1 MKTQIFQHRKWY
13 AVVLFML
20 TIPIAN
26 AWGDETWDLTTN
38 SYSSSSTT
46 SVVWSGTNATM
57 TLSKGTGTNANNY
70 LGGSGSYTHTRVYN
84 GNTLTITPASG
95 QTISSI
101 EITATS
107 NSYTISGTWTNGSAS
122 SSGSVTTITPT
133 DGTSAV
139 SCACDGTKRLS
150 QVVVKFAAGCTGTK
164 LGTPVVTA
172 TPSSGQVELSWP
184 AVSNASSY
192 QLKWNGGEWATA
204 TSPVTKTGL
213 TNGTAYTYQ
222 VKAIGNG
229 STYCD
234 GDASEEASATPNT
247 YYTVTW
253 MNNGS
258 EYTTTSVVSGQR
270 PTFPA
275 TPSSCDDESTTFY
288 GWTTSTWS
296 DKIDDISAKT
306 IYTSASAMPTVTS
319 NGTIY
324 HAVFCKGSG
333 GSITLTSSD
342 FADALGQSYSTV
354 TITKTIGETEYEFE
368 LNACE
373 PNNNTQVCQ
382 MRDNVT
388 LSYIAIPSLPGVISR
403 ITTSA
408 CTNASPP
415 TGYSGT
421 LHFKSA
427 KTRGN
432 ANTNDI
438 ASVTYD
444 AVTSFDWNL
453 SSNTTYTSGYLLTSA
468 GLRIADLTIH
478 YGSGG
483 SKYLTTCCT
492 PLGQING
499 PINLTHTETSS
510 SVTVTVE
517 TSYTD
522 YNNVSGYIFK
532 IYDAASAGNLL
543 NTLQT
548 NSNSAADRSQTFT
561 GLTASTNYWVTVTA
575 KGDGS
580 NYCATSEES
589 ARVQVA
595 TSAAACVDQF
605 SLHTGT
611 QGGSDWVYNKC
622 FVDADW
628 GASDDAIY
636 VGEFP
641 STNEC
646 YVGYAGSNSY
656 YGAYW
661 AVGGIKTYNIPNG
674 RTLGWNGSDYYS
686 DYPAMALGTFHI
698 YKNSTDANYY
708 LRFKPSSYILRTGS
722 DGTSWTSRE
731 MTVSGI
737 NSNYYES
744 DFVTLTSTL
753 ISEHAYVDLKA
764 NNGDGHV
771 WCNFSNDRTASGN
784 VKVKN
789 GASTFRATDLQASDN
804 GTYGKFQIDITQDV
818 DNWKL
823 AFVPYF
829 HITYNA
835 NGGTGSTEASSYVEV
850 GSTAAAA
857 ANGFTA
863 PAHTS
868 FGGWATSA
876 ANAAAG
882 TVAYAAG
889 ANITLTADVE
899 LFAIWTPEANA
910 TITLNN
916 SSTTPPT
923 NLYAGDSYTLPST
936 NSYSCNGK
944 TFVGWSTVTVAET
957 DTKPSSNFYEP
968 GASVTLAATNTFYA
982 VFAEVNAGSWTL
994 DYSTET
1000 DLSSSTDWGSYGTAY
1015 NYTASDGGTWTV
1027 KAYKSSGMQINTG
1040 KDASIKIPDCSVNI
1054 TSIEITCSAA
1064 KAVGLS
1070 ATDYSGSGTITY
1082 VAYGTDATSQTIDFT
1097 GKTAT
1102 GGYIVAKSGSTS
1114 ITKIKVNYGSTSA
1127 YSTDC
1132 SACANEVTV
1141 KYTAPTG
1148 GNTMSV
1154 KKGSTDVA
1162 NNDVVATC
1170 STSATSRTLTVT
1182 LTPTTHTSLTAFTAT
1197 GLTTG
1202 TATITPTVASTLP
1215 VSSAQTFT
1223 IVLSQNATGNLTIT
1237 PTFTAETPLT
1247 INFIATVPGATVG
1260 SIGTIYSGD
1269 DFDFPSVSNLPDGFC
1284 ADFLGWVDYTNGETF
1299 NDDGTTTTAPA
1310 NLIEAGD
1317 NSGEITAN
1325 KTYKAVYGERETS
1338 EVEAYAKVT
1347 ESLSDFS
1354 GNYLIVHEGSGRAL
1368 DGSLT
1373 TLDAQGN
1380 YFAVTISAGVITGDY
1395 TTKQFT
1401 IAKTGNNYTIKS
1413 ASGYYIGRTS
1423 NSNGFNSST
1432 SDAYTNT
1439 IAYSSGIT
1447 ITSSGGPTLQY
1458 YSTSGQERFR
1468 FYSSSQNAVALYKL
1482 GTTTVNT
1489 YTYTT
1494 APSCGDKYRV
1504 TLAEATGGAP
1514 SASPKYCAEGTTI
1527 SLVANPNNG
1536 YTFTSWTITKDAD
1549 DSNVTSTLLGAN
1561 SATASTSFTM
1571 PAYDVTVTAAYSITN
1586 YIITYNNLN
1595 GASNTNPTSYT
1606 VATADINLADP
1617 GERSGYVFKGW
1628 YDDAVYTNR
1637 VTTIANGSTGNISL
1651 YAKWVVGYTVTWQN
1665 GVGSTNPTPTGIEDG
1680 QAVGTLPV
1688 PTGSCELNGVEYSN
1702 FVGWYTGTIAD
1713 VATDPSEAG
1722 TLITSATV
1730 PNGNVTYHAVY
1741 TNMPDYS
1748 STHTSN
1754 VTLPTSPA
1762 SPVFTAKVKV
1772 EDADDAPQYDAIK
1785 IGTSSS
1791 KTGSFTF
1798 TVPSGTTRITVQ
1810 GAGWSGK
1817 TTSITLA
1824 TSVGTISPSTAQS
1837 LEAQSGATG
1846 NSPFTITSNTTLT
1859 FNLTGVTSEAT
1870 ITLTNSGERV
1880 IVWGINASSAS
1891 GSEIGYITQCCDN
1904 MLSAP
1909 VMNTPTVRTSTA
1921 ITLSWNAV
1929 ANATGYKV
1937 SWNGG
1942 DWEDVGTAR
1951 TYAKTSLEAETDYAY
1966 RVIAKYTTPYCGATP
1981 VEGVV
1986 STLPVYTVTYAKG
1999 TGTGSCSANG
2009 TIPAVAT
2016 YEAGQVVTIV
2026 ANPFTLAGNT
2036 FAEWVVKDALDNTVT
2051 VTNGQFTM
2059 PESNVT
2065 ITATWTAKQDRFFDR
2080 MHDGTDATHGGVDD
2094 GNGHYYIVREGCQYV
2109 MPTLTDDDTGTDI
2122 CHTSHYKLLGWVAES
2137 HINTTDGTIKADALD
2152 ANGMVKDNLL
2162 YKPGVSVMTAN
2173 NQTFYA
2179 VWAVVQ

>member
-1 MKTQIFQHRKWY
+1 
-13 AVVLFML
+13 
-20 TIPIAN
+20 
-26 AWGDETWDLTTN
+26 
-38 SYSSSSTT
+38 
-46 SVVWSGTNATM
+46 
-57 TLSKGTGTNANNY
+57 
-70 LGGSGSYTHTRVYN
+70 
-84 GNTLTITPASG
+84 
-95 QTISSI
+95 
-101 EITATS
+101 
-107 NSYTISGTWTNGSAS
+107 
-122 SSGSVTTITPT
+122 
-133 DGTSAV
+133 
-139 SCACDGTKRLS
+139 
-150 QVVVKFAAGCTGTK
+150 
-164 LGTPVVTA
+164 
-172 TPSSGQVELSWP
+172 
-184 AVSNASSY
+184 
-192 QLKWNGGEWATA
+192 
-204 TSPVTKTGL
+204 
-213 TNGTAYTYQ
+213 
-222 VKAIGNG
+222 
-229 STYCD
+229 
-234 GDASEEASATPNT
+234 
-247 YYTVTW
+247 

-270 PTFPA
+270 PTFPDA
-275 TPSSCDDESTTFY
+275 PTSCDDESTTFY
-288 GWTTSTWS
+288 GWATSTWS
-296 DKIDDISAKT
+296 GKIDDISAKT

-319 NGTIY
+319 NMTY
-324 HAVFCKGSG
+324 HAVFCKGTAATWEPIISAPSDWSGEYVIVNSGKTHAMTSDFYSGSSGEFIGASVTITDNKVVSPTDKMIWIVAKNGSNSQYSFQNKSTSTYANITGTSSTNAALSNSAIWFTIASSSTSGVWKVNSVTNSARCFAWYSSNNSFRTYANSSNNTGYLYKKSG
-333 GSITLTSSD
+333 GST
-342 FADALGQSYSTV
+342 
-354 TITKTIGETEYEFE
+354 
-368 LNACE
+368 
-373 PNNNTQVCQ
+373 
-382 MRDNVT
+382 
-388 LSYIAIPSLPGVISR
+388 
-403 ITTSA
+403 
-408 CTNASPP
+408 
-415 TGYSGT
+415 
-421 LHFKSA
+421 
-427 KTRGN
+427 
-432 ANTNDI
+432 
-438 ASVTYD
+438 
-444 AVTSFDWNL
+444 
-453 SSNTTYTSGYLLTSA
+453 
-468 GLRIADLTIH
+468 
-478 YGSGG
+478 
-483 SKYLTTCCT
+483 SKYLTTCCIS
-492 PLGQING
+492 LGQING

-510 SVTVTVE
+510 SVTVTVG

-580 NYCATSEES
+580 TYCATSEES
-589 ARVQVA
+589 ARVQVT

-611 QGGSDWVYNKC
+611 KGGSDWVYNKC

-656 YGAYW
+656 HGAYW
-661 AVGGIKTYNIPNG
+661 AVGGIKTYDLPNG
-674 RTLGWNGSDYYS
+674 RTLGWNSGNYYS
-686 DYPAMALGTFHI
+686 DYPATALGTFHI
-698 YKNSTDANYY
+698 YKNSTDENYY
-708 LRFKPSSYILRTGS
+708 LRFKPTSYVLRTGS
-722 DGTSWTSRE
+722 DGTSWTSRD

-916 SSTTPPT
+916 YTGSATTT
-923 NLYAGDSYTLPST
+923 GYYAGDSFTLPST
-936 NSYSCNGK
+936 NSYSCNDK
-944 TFVGWSTVTVAET
+944 TFVGWSTVEIATPSA
-957 DTKPSSNFYEP
+957 TKPASNFYEP
-968 GASVTLAATNTFYA
+968 GASVTLGATNTFYA
-982 VFAEVNAGSWTL
+982 VFAEGEDVEDELNNTNTVNSTSSSYSEWSDVSVSSDAVYAGQSAGEHSSIQLRSNNSNSGIVTTTSGGKATKVVVEWNS
-994 DYSTET
+994 YSTSGRVLDIYGKNSAYEKAT
-1000 DLSSSTDWGSYGTAY
+1000 DLYNASNQGTKLGSITYGTSTELTITGDYAY
-1015 NYTASDGGTWTV
+1015 IGLRSNSGAMYIDKITITW
-1027 KAYKSSGMQINTG
+1027 S
-1040 KDASIKIPDCSVNI
+1040 
-1054 TSIEITCSAA
+1054 
-1064 KAVGLS
+1064 S
-1070 ATDYSGSGTITY
+1070 AT
-1082 VAYGTDATSQTIDFT
+1082 
-1097 GKTAT
+1097 
-1102 GGYIVAKSGSTS
+1102 
-1114 ITKIKVNYGSTSA
+1114 N
-1127 YSTDC
+1127 YSTNC
-1132 SACANEVTV
+1132 VACNEVTV
-1141 KYTAPTG
+1141 SYTAPSN
-1148 GNTMSV
+1148 GNAMTV
-1154 KKGSTDVA
+1154 KKGSTTISSGDAVK
-1162 NNDVVATC
+1162 TC
-1170 STSATSRTLTVT
+1170 SAVDLTVT
-1182 LTPTTHTSLTAFTAT
+1182 LTPAAHFTADGLTAKIGSTDMVQSHTGNVYTVTIPQDAT
-1197 GLTTG
+1197 G
-1202 TATITPTVASTLP
+1202 TL
-1215 VSSAQTFT
+1215 
-1223 IVLSQNATGNLTIT
+1223 NLT

-1247 INFIATVPGATVG
+1247 ITFDVPTGMGTAGT
-1260 SIGTIYSGD
+1260 IGTIYSGD
-1269 DFDFPSVSNLPDGFC
+1269 NFDFPNVTGYDSDCV
-1284 ADFLGWVDYTNGETF
+1284 DFIGWVDATSGSTF
-1299 NDDGTTTTAPA
+1299 PNDGTATSEPTGLFKY
-1310 NLIEAGD
+1310 ND
-1317 NSGEITAN
+1317 NSGAVTTD
-1325 KTYKAVYGERETS
+1325 KTYKAVYGEKVTDYAES
-1338 EVEAYAKVT
+1338 YAKVT
-1347 ESLSDFS
+1347 SAQSDYS
-1354 GNYLIVHEGSGRAL
+1354 GKYLIVCESAGVAF
-1368 DGSLT
+1368 DGSLS
-1373 TLDAQGN
+1373 TLDATDN
-1380 YFAVTISAGVITGDY
+1380 KFAVTASAGSITTLYSDKEWTITKTGD
-1395 TTKQFT
+1395 
-1401 IAKTGNNYTIKS
+1401 NYTIKS
-1413 ASGYYIGRTS
+1413 ASGYYIGKTTTG
-1423 NSNGFNSST
+1423 NGLSSST

-1439 IAYSSGIT
+1439 ISVSSGTAT
-1447 ITSSGGPTLQY
+1447 ITSTSQSLSLKYNNATNQNRFRY
-1458 YSTSGQERFR
+1458 YGSGQ
-1468 FYSSSQNAVALYKL
+1468 QDIQLYKY
-1482 GTTTVNT
+1482 GMNEVVT

-1494 APSCGDKYRV
+1494 APACGDKYFV
-1504 TLAEATGGAP
+1504 TLASVTGGAP
-1514 SASPKYCAEGTTI
+1514 TASPKAAADGTTI
-1527 SLVANPNNG
+1527 NIVANPNNG

-1586 YIITYNNLN
+1586 YTITYNNLN
-1595 GASNTNPTSYT
+1595 GASNTNPMSYT

-1637 VTTIANGSTGNISL
+1637 VTTIANGSTGDISL
-1651 YAKWVVGYTVTWQN
+1651 YAKWAVGYTITWQN
-1665 GVGSTNPTPTGIEDG
+1665 GVGATNPTPTGIEDG
-1680 QAVGTLPV
+1680 QSVGTLPV

-1754 VTLPTSPA
+1754 VTLPSQ
-1762 SPVFTAKVKV
+1762 SGVIYTAKVKV
-1772 EDADDAPQYDAIK
+1772 GDADDAPQYDAIK
-1785 IGTSSS
+1785 IGSNSTKTSS
-1791 KTGSFTF
+1791 FNF

-1837 LEAQSGATG
+1837 LDAQSGATG

-1870 ITLTNSGERV
+1870 ITLSNSGERV
-1880 IVWGINASSAS
+1880 VVWGINASSAS

-1942 DWEDVGTAR
+1942 DWEDVGTTT
-1951 TYAKTSLEAETDYAY
+1951 TYAKTSLEPETDYAY

-1986 STLPVYTVTYAKG
+1986 STKPVYTVTYAKG

-2009 TIPAVAT
+2009 TVPAVAT

-2036 FAEWVVKDALDNTVT
+2036 FAEWVVKDASDNTVT

-2179 VWAVVQ
+2179 VWAKVVE